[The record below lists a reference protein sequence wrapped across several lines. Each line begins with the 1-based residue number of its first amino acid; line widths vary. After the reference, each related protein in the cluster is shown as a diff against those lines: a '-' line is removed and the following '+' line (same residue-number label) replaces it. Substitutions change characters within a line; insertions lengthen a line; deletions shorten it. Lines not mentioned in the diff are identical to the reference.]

1 MKRFLTAALAALLL
15 FSLPACGGTP
25 ADAVPET
32 PDANTQPRSRRRLR
46 NPRRRNWP
54 PGRWRTCLPP

>member
-32 PDANTQPRSRRRLR
+32 PDANTQPQE
-46 NPRRRNWP
+46 P
-54 PGRWRTCLPP
+54 